1 MASRVLTAAEARPAA
16 RRRSPSVTS
25 TSMQEASSRSASSCI
40 SGAGFAS
47 AVRSR
52 HLDER
57 DATCR
62 EHRPTLQVPLQRRA
76 LGLVDDK
83 LHECRGVDR
92 RLASATRPGG
102 PRTVR
107 FSPARGREPKPHL
120 NYTQLG
126 QSSRRYVE
134 ASGVGERKRVTP
146 HALRHVFAS
155 DASARGRQPAPDP
168 GTARAQAPLT

>member
-1 MASRVLTAAEARPAA
+1 MNGVESPHGRRGETGSAAEEPIGNVDEHAGGKQPLGLVLHLW
-16 RRRSPSVTS
+16 RRICERS
-25 TSMQEASSRSASSCI
+25 
-40 SGAGFAS
+40 
-47 AVRSR
+47 RSR

-155 DASARGRQPAPDP
+155 ELLRAGANPRQIQELLGRKHP
-168 GTARAQAPLT
+168 